1 MKRNKFIACIAMLT
15 FVGVVGAGTS
25 AMADEIIAP
34 VTVTEEVAPPIEEVV
49 VPEVE
54 DAPATDVVEPPAESE
69 AARVA
74 TEALASVILGEW
86 HTWLSPTYIPGL
98 TGKGNA
104 DDIDW
109 DQKYLGLGKV
119 APLCEQTVQ
128 QDWYEGTR
136 EQIDAVLADDT
147 LTRYENGT
155 VEDHA
160 IVKDW
165 TFASGDTCPPP
176 PPAAIPCTPTGD
188 WYTEDI
194 APEQTASGLLFTG
207 SSPSPVNWLH
217 PTSGNIQG
225 WTGGSYTLTNVSGY
239 QTAYRFT
246 VNPNAVLNPGGPVKH
261 YTSVSIEPYI
271 SNGWVAGQ
279 SGTVTITPSSLAWS
293 SGIQSGPG
301 SQSQPIALSA
311 FGTLWP
317 DNAIL
322 SQGFHLGS
330 TNTDSTYSTVSAV
343 TGCLTANFVPV
354 VVVEPIIVF
363 PYIDIACAVDEN
375 GDPVEGSEWQPS
387 VTEGI
392 EYNYDGEQYY
402 TATPLEGYVIGK
414 TEGWVIGEDGIA
426 SFDASAWTEANCT
439 ITDPPTEEPTPTP
452 TPTVEPT
459 PTPTPTVEPTPTPS
473 PSVTPVVVV
482 SNVAT
487 PTLATTGGDYLPWFG
502 LVALIILV
510 GSGFVIY
517 RHRKA

>member
-1 MKRNKFIACIAMLT
+1 VKRNKFIACIAMLT

-54 DAPATDVVEPPAESE
+54 DAPATDIVEPPAEPE

-74 TEALASVILGEW
+74 AEALAPVILGEW

-109 DQKYLGLGKV
+109 DQKYLDFGKV

-136 EQIDAVLADDT
+136 EQIDAVLEDGI

-165 TFASGDTCPPP
+165 TFASGEECPPP
-176 PPAAIPCTPTGD
+176 LTV
-188 WYTEDI
+188 
-194 APEQTASGLLFTG
+194 
-207 SSPSPVNWLH
+207 PSCEV
-217 PTSGNIQG
+217 S
-225 WTGGSYTLTNVSGY
+225 TLSTNVSTNLDANGWNFSETRTTGHNDYVSGGLHVWTESNTSTDKAAGY
-239 QTAYRFT
+239 HALSIPFAQVGEPSIVLSDTSGGLPSIQLGVDRDGNGTWDGYLVNEGDIYGHGNWWTNKTGFGVPTGGGYPSLGTLDAYLQA
-246 VNPNAVLNPGGPVKH
+246 NPNAQI
-261 YTSVSIEPYI
+261 VS
-271 SNGWVAGQ
+271 
-279 SGTVTITPSSLAWS
+279 
-293 SGIQSGPG
+293 
-301 SQSQPIALSA
+301 
-311 FGTLWP
+311 FGY
-317 DNAIL
+317 
-322 SQGFHLGS
+322 SLGS
-330 TNTDSTYSTVSAV
+330 GVLGSATINSITV
-343 TGCLTANFVPV
+343 GCQTHTFDFEELA
-354 VVVEPIIVF
+354 VEPIVVH

-387 VTEGI
+387 ITEGI

-402 TATPLEGYVIGK
+402 TATPLEGHIIGE

-439 ITDPPTEEPTPTP
+439 ITDTPTEEPTPSP
-452 TPTVEPT
+452 TPTVE

-473 PSVTPVVVV
+473 PSVTPVVAV

-502 LVALIILV
+502 LVALIILA